1 MSKQLMQTSV
11 FQTHFLN
18 RLIGKCFMPQVPTKE
33 KILFPILAVV
43 LWQVSSSAGMLPAGK
58 MPSPLQIIA
67 AVQELTVQGLPQG
80 SRLLFHCL
88 YSLERVG
95 LGFVIALIAAIPLG
109 ILCGWSRLLRDML
122 TPFFETLRPI
132 PPLAWIPL
140 AILWFGIGLRSATF
154 IIFLGCFFPILL
166 STMSGVLSVD
176 PVLISAAKT
185 LGATYR
191 QIFYKVLLPG
201 AMPSIFTGL
210 RIGLGIGWMTLV
222 AAEFTGVKSGYGL
235 GYMIMTARDI
245 QRPDLVIAGMGI
257 IGLTGFLLDT
267 VLRWFE
273 TRAILWR

>member
-1 MSKQLMQTSV
+1 MKPV
-11 FQTHFLN
+11 
-18 RLIGKCFMPQVPTKE
+18 RTKE
-33 KILFPILAVV
+33 KILFPLLVIV
-43 LWQVSSSAGMLPAGK
+43 LWQASAASGLLPAGK
-58 MPSPLQIIA
+58 LPSPVQVLA
-67 AVQELTVQGLPQG
+67 ALQELAVQGLPQG
-80 SRLLFHCL
+80 NRLLFHCL
-88 YSLERVG
+88 YSIERVV
-95 LGFVIALIAAIPLG
+95 LGFALALAAAIPLG
-109 ILCGWSRLLRDML
+109 IVCGSSRLLRGML
-122 TPFFETLRPI
+122 GPVIETIRPI

-140 AILWFGIGLRSATF
+140 AILWFGIGIRSAVF

-185 LGATYR
+185 LGALRR

-245 QRPDLVIAGMGI
+245 QRPDLVIAGMAV
-257 IGLTGFLLDT
+257 IGLTGFLLDA

-273 TRAILWR
+273 GRALRWR